1 MLTRLLRLLVPLT
14 PRRCPRLFLTLR
26 RGRSQ
31 TGLFRSRPL
40 HPNPS
45 PRPRTQPPPRRPAVP
60 SQPQPSS
67 PTRQKIRPKLSLA
80 SPNPL
85 GDSGWREIAPPSPP
99 PNSRRPAQALSP
111 IRSPQPPLAVPLR
124 TPQPPAQPSP
134 HRPGKASP
142 THATPRSARRRPC
155 PGASPLH
162 PKNAPPNLKSFL
174 EKTLTRASPP
184 HFMPQPA
191 RPAAPPRRATTRMM
205 AIRHLWPEAAVPPFR
220 IELRSDTQTTPTEE
234 MREAMARAEVGD
246 DQAGEDPTVRELEDL
261 AAELF
266 RKEAALFVTS
276 GTMGNLVSLL
286 TLTNR
291 GDSLLVD
298 PESHVTLAEAG
309 GFATLAGCSV
319 IPIQTPG
326 WLTPED
332 IEPYIT
338 PVTTHSLNPGN
349 HLDREHAQSTRRRGL
364 GPRRHARSSRHWPA
378 GTDCG
383 CTSMALGYSMPPRR
397 WMCRW
402 RTWSTAPTP
411 CSFVSPRD
419 LARPSDR

>member
-1 MLTRLLRLLVPLT
+1 M
-14 PRRCPRLFLTLR
+14 
-26 RGRSQ
+26 
-31 TGLFRSRPL
+31 
-40 HPNPS
+40 
-45 PRPRTQPPPRRPAVP
+45 
-60 SQPQPSS
+60 
-67 PTRQKIRPKLSLA
+67 
-80 SPNPL
+80 
-85 GDSGWREIAPPSPP
+85 
-99 PNSRRPAQALSP
+99 
-111 IRSPQPPLAVPLR
+111 
-124 TPQPPAQPSP
+124 
-134 HRPGKASP
+134 
-142 THATPRSARRRPC
+142 
-155 PGASPLH
+155 
-162 PKNAPPNLKSFL
+162 
-174 EKTLTRASPP
+174 
-184 HFMPQPA
+184 
-191 RPAAPPRRATTRMM
+191 
-205 AIRHLWPEAAVPPFR
+205 PPFR

-338 PVTTHSLNPGN
+338 PVTTHSLNPGVIWTEN
-349 HLDREHAQSTRRRGL
+349 THNRRGGVAWGPDVMRKLASLAGRHGLRLHIDGARIFNAAAALDGFGGGPGRRRRHRAVLSLQGTWRALRIDDRGIKRTDPAGTPNPPTRWRRHAAGRRRGGGGPHCSDGT
-364 GPRRHARSSRHWPA
+364 GPRGLRTITAVPSS
-378 GTDCG
+378 
-383 CTSMALGYSMPPRR
+383 
-397 WMCRW
+397 
-402 RTWSTAPTP
+402 
-411 CSFVSPRD
+411 
-419 LARPSDR
+419 LAT